1 MSVGENIRRIRE
13 EKKMSQEALAER
25 AGVTQAMISHIE
37 KGIRIPSFLV
47 AVEIAKA
54 LECKTEEF
62 LAEGQKT
69 RNMKR

>member
-13 EKKMSQEALAER
+13 EKKMSQEALAEK

-54 LECKTEEF
+54 LECKTEDF
-62 LAEGQKT
+62 LEAV
-69 RNMKR
+69 

>member
-13 EKKMSQEALAER
+13 EKKMSQETLAEK

-62 LAEGQKT
+62 LTEG
-69 RNMKR
+69 